1 MPLHFQADNE
11 SSPVCYA
18 AAVLTAMMKPFE
30 NRNHIVVVTLKK
42 VPPFHPAGLVFYVSR
57 CCVIV
62 SCRKR
67 CFLLY
72 ESAFLSLSHVHC
84 IYCYN

>member
-42 VPPFHPAGLVFYVSR
+42 VPPFHPAGLYFTF
-57 CCVIV
+57 I
-62 SCRKR
+62 
-67 CFLLY
+67 
-72 ESAFLSLSHVHC
+72 
-84 IYCYN
+84 